1 MSAQNQRYILRAVAE
16 EQRTLWDE
24 WMNAQPGGHL
34 LQSWTW
40 GELKSESGWHPL
52 RLALWDDERTEIVA
66 AAQVLRRSA
75 PRMPLRLGHLAY
87 IPKGPV
93 IDWSR
98 ADLCTTFFSQLD
110 QCLRRQG
117 ALALRMEL
125 NFETGTQAG
134 ELVMKR
140 MQELS
145 TRPERTIQPLR
156 TIIVDL
162 EPDEDAILARMK
174 EKWRYNIGLARRR
187 GVTVRVAETE
197 QDVRS
202 WYALL
207 QVTSERETFGV
218 HTLDYY
224 LDCWRLLSRQQQARL
239 FLAEYEG
246 QLLAGIFVSL
256 FAREGIYLYGASS
269 NELRKHM
276 PNHLLQ
282 WEAMTW
288 AKRNGATSY
297 DLWGI
302 PPTDDDDESMAG
314 VYRFKSGWGGRVVRF
329 LGCYERVYQPLAMSL
344 ARH

>member
-98 ADLCTTFFSQLD
+98 ADLCTTFFSQFD

-207 QVTSERETFGV
+207 QVTSERETFG
-218 HTLDYY
+218 
-224 LDCWRLLSRQQQARL
+224 
-239 FLAEYEG
+239 
-246 QLLAGIFVSL
+246 
-256 FAREGIYLYGASS
+256 
-269 NELRKHM
+269 
-276 PNHLLQ
+276 
-282 WEAMTW
+282 
-288 AKRNGATSY
+288 
-297 DLWGI
+297 
-302 PPTDDDDESMAG
+302 
-314 VYRFKSGWGGRVVRF
+314 
-329 LGCYERVYQPLAMSL
+329 
-344 ARH
+344 

>member
-1 MSAQNQRYILRAVAE
+1 
-16 EQRTLWDE
+16 
-24 WMNAQPGGHL
+24 
-34 LQSWTW
+34 
-40 GELKSESGWHPL
+40 
-52 RLALWDDERTEIVA
+52 
-66 AAQVLRRSA
+66 
-75 PRMPLRLGHLAY
+75 
-87 IPKGPV
+87 
-93 IDWSR
+93 
-98 ADLCTTFFSQLD
+98 
-110 QCLRRQG
+110 
-117 ALALRMEL
+117 
-125 NFETGTQAG
+125 
-134 ELVMKR
+134 
-140 MQELS
+140 
-145 TRPERTIQPLR
+145 
-156 TIIVDL
+156 
-162 EPDEDAILARMK
+162 
-174 EKWRYNIGLARRR
+174 
-187 GVTVRVAETE
+187 
-197 QDVRS
+197 
-202 WYALL
+202 L

-224 LDCWRLLSRQQQARL
+224 LDCWRLLSRQQRARL

-344 ARH
+344 ARHFI